1 MKKIGIKIY
10 LGLLLALLVGIHGFA
25 AELAFIENGQIDGTN
40 IHIVCSDI
48 SEESESTENF
58 EISLGGQKLDVV
70 SVEPMT
76 ENQLPMTYY
85 CLVDVS
91 GSMNSSQMNQAKT
104 VLTEIV
110 AQMNDDDNM
119 VIATLGNQ
127 TSTSGYMTDK
137 EEISNVIDGLAA
149 GMEDT
154 NLYAGIVESVRQL
167 QLDEAVN
174 ARKCLV
180 ILSDGRDD
188 QKTGITKEEADNAVK
203 EASIPVFTVATL
215 KDAPTE
221 DMLEDGKILGSFA
234 RTSTGGKHF
243 VPVVEGL
250 DGTQI
255 GQEICNTLNGGLVVT
270 VDTSMITSF
279 ERKDVVLLRV
289 IYTAEDGS
297 VYEDTMEMYAE
308 DIQLIEQA
316 VEEATESI
324 VETAEETVKETESV
338 EETESQVIEEE
349 TSPWI
354 WIVIAAVVVVV
365 LLIIIIAVN
374 KNKKKKAA
382 SEQADKE
389 TPEVQ
394 QVEEISPTQPV
405 DDIGPTQAAEVSD
418 IPEGAYELK
427 MFAIG
432 YPDIKFRIVIERGKE
447 MTLGRNDKADV
458 ILNPEDKKLSSVH
471 CKVRWENEKLYVWD
485 MDSTNGTFVNG
496 VPIHALGRV
505 AVHDGETIRMGSYE
519 YRIGHPREEDK

>member
-1 MKKIGIKIY
+1 MKKIGINIY

-25 AELAFIENGQIDGTN
+25 AELAFIEDTYVDDSTIY
-40 IHIVCSDI
+40 IVTSDI
-48 SEESESTENF
+48 SEDVETPERMD
-58 EISLGGQKLDVV
+58 ISLGGQKLDVLDV
-70 SVEPMT
+70 ESVMDYVA
-76 ENQLPMTYY
+76 PMTYY

-110 AQMNDDDNM
+110 AQMNDEDNM

-127 TSTSGYMTDK
+127 TSTSGYLTDK

-149 GMEDT
+149 GIEDT

-188 QKTGITKEEADNAVK
+188 QKTGITKEEADNAIK

-221 DMLEDGKILGSFA
+221 AMLEDGKILGSFA

-250 DGTQI
+250 DGAQI
-255 GQEICNTLNGGLVVT
+255 GQEICNTLNRGLVVT

-316 VEEATESI
+316 VEEATESV
-324 VETAEETVKETESV
+324 VETKAETQESESETEAPIIEDEETNS
-338 EETESQVIEEE
+338 
-349 TSPWI
+349 WI
-354 WIVIAAVVVVV
+354 WIVVAAVVVVL

-374 KNKKKKAA
+374 KNKKKATA
-382 SEQADKE
+382 EQADKE

-394 QVEEISPTQPV
+394 QVEELSPTQPV
-405 DDIGPTQAAEVSD
+405 EDIGPTQAAEVSD

-485 MDSTNGTFVNG
+485 MNSTNGTFVNG
-496 VPIHALGRV
+496 VPIQALGRV